1 VSQVVVAGVGR
12 YAQAASRVAGYV
24 VVVATVAMLA
34 LAAPALADSGGGSL
48 MGGASGNDSGS
59 GGGCHGGG
67 SSRHLGD
74 RVLCQGMHGHDVRVL
89 QQYLSFAG
97 FPTDI
102 DGGFGAAT
110 KHSLVEFQRAQN
122 MPATGVVTFVVQH
135 ALRQVVKAVHVS
147 PPLTGM
153 KASPLAAGAR
163 AQINS
168 DGTASAPASA
178 PAVVQRVMQAANEI
192 ISTSYCFGGGH
203 GSFSSSCYDCSGS
216 ASFALH
222 GGGLLSSP
230 EDSSQLESYGAPGAG
245 RWITVYA
252 NAGHAFLVVAGRAFD
267 TAGMS
272 GPNIPAG
279 SGPRWRSDPL
289 ANLRDGGGYVVRH
302 PSGL

>member
-1 VSQVVVAGVGR
+1 VARRAG
-12 YAQAASRVAGYV
+12 AAAVI
-24 VVVATVAMLA
+24 AMLA
-34 LAAPALADSGGGSL
+34 LTAPALADSGGGSL
-48 MGGASGNDSGS
+48 MGAANGGDVS
-59 GGGCHGGG
+59 GGGCRGGG
-67 SSRHLGD
+67 NSKHLGD

-102 DGGFGAAT
+102 DGGFGAST
-110 KHSLVEFQRAQN
+110 KHSLVEFQRARD
-122 MPATGVVTFVVQH
+122 MPATGVVTFAVQH
-135 ALRQVVKAVHVS
+135 VLRQVIRAHMS

-153 KASPLAAGAR
+153 KASPPAGAR
-163 AQINS
+163 AQISS

-178 PAVVQRVMQAANEI
+178 PAVVQRVTQAANEI

-230 EDSSQLESYGAPGAG
+230 EDSSELESYGAPGAG
-245 RWITVYA
+245 RWVTVYA

-279 SGPRWRSDPL
+279 SGPRWRSDAL
-289 ANLRDGGGYVVRH
+289 ANLRDGGYYVARH